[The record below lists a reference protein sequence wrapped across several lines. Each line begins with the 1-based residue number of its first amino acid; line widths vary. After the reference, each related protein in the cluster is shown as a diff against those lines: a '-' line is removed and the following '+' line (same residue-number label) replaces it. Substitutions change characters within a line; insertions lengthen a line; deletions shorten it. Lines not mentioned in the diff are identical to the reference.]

1 LSHRR
6 RSPPLVYCGAMNGLN
21 EQLLQLT
28 YIRFLTLFG
37 QCAMLIFTLFVL
49 QAEINPVL
57 MSITF
62 AAFALLNLATF
73 ARLHSSWPVT
83 EPEFFTHLV
92 ADLALFGSLIFQTG
106 GGTNP
111 FIFLLLIPLIIA
123 ASTLPWRYTLATAVV
138 AMITYTSLL
147 NHYIELV
154 PTHDSHAH
162 RLTNLIDLHMTGMWL
177 NFILTAIIVTWFIS
191 RMRHSLERQQQRLE
205 SQREKLL
212 QDQQLISLATM
223 AAGTA
228 HELGTPLSTMR
239 VLLSELQADYQNDKT
254 LQEDL
259 QILQQQ
265 VDTCAERLQ
274 HMARSVRDEQQ
285 SHQQLS
291 ASEIVDQALEQWQ
304 LMRPDATF
312 NYRVEGK
319 GTVPE
324 LESTSALQQALLNL
338 LNNAA
343 DAHPN
348 DIRIELDWTDSNVLL
363 RIYDQGPGLSLEQSR
378 HLGKPFV
385 TTKGKGLGI
394 GLFLTSTT
402 LARYNGDVRL
412 YNHETGGT
420 LTEVTLR
427 RSNEQEEDLH
437 YVD

>member
-1 LSHRR
+1 
-6 RSPPLVYCGAMNGLN
+6 MNGLN

-37 QCAMLIFTLFVL
+37 QCAMLIFTLYVL

-73 ARLHSSWPVT
+73 ARLHANWPVT
-83 EPEFFTHLV
+83 EPEFFSHLI

-111 FIFLLLIPLIIA
+111 FIFLLLVPLIIA
-123 ASTLPWRYTLATAVV
+123 ASTLPWRYTLATALI

-147 NHYIELV
+147 NHYIALV
-154 PTHDSHAH
+154 PTADSHAH
-162 RLTNLIDLHMTGMWL
+162 RLSNLIDLHMTGMWL
-177 NFILTAIIVTWFIS
+177 NFILTAIIVSWFIS
-191 RMRHSLERQQQRLE
+191 RMRHSLEHQRVRLE

-239 VLLSELQADYQNDKT
+239 VLLSELQADYKT
-254 LQEDL
+254 DNVLQEDL
-259 QILQQQ
+259 LILQQQ

-274 HMARSVRDEQQ
+274 QMARSVRDEQQ
-285 SHQQLS
+285 SHQHLS
-291 ASEIVDQALEQWQ
+291 ASQIMDSALEQWQ
-304 LMRPDATF
+304 IMRPDATF
-312 NYRVEGK
+312 SYRVEGK
-319 GTVPE
+319 ETMPE
-324 LESTSALQQALLNL
+324 LESSSALQQALLNL

-343 DAHPN
+343 DAHPK
-348 DIRIELDWTDSNVLL
+348 DIRIELDWTDTNVVL
-363 RIYDQGPGLSLEQSR
+363 RIYDQGPGLSLEQSQ

-420 LTEVTLR
+420 LTEVNLR
-427 RSNEQEEDLH
+427 RSAEPAEEQEEDLR